1 MIQDI
6 LNKTSSDLISGLTG
20 QFGLGQD
27 QAKNAMNLTKDSLLS
42 SFGKEAASGNMD
54 GMLKMLNMGS
64 GAQSSPMFQNMLGD
78 LSGSYIAKLGVSP
91 QTASQ
96 ISNFILPKII
106 SAISGSKSGAFDKSD
121 LIKMIGQGAGGSLAD
136 KAGDLLKGGLG
147 NLFK

>member
-1 MIQDI
+1 MIQKI
-6 LNKTSSDLISGLTG
+6 LDKTSSDFMAGLTD

-27 QAKNAMNLTKDSLLS
+27 QAKNAMNLTKETLLS
-42 SFGKEAASGNMD
+42 SLGKGVATGKTED
-54 GMLKMLNMGS
+54 ILKMLNMGS
-64 GAQSSPMFQNMLGD
+64 GVQSSSMFQNMLGD
-78 LSGSYIAKLGVSP
+78 LSSSYISKLGVSP

-106 SAISGSKSGAFDKSD
+106 SAISSSKSGTFDKAD
-121 LIKMIGQGAGGSLAD
+121 LIQMIGQGLGGTLGD

>member
-1 MIQDI
+1 MIQEI
-6 LNKTSSDLISGLTG
+6 LNKTSSDLISGLTD

-27 QAKNAMNLTKDSLLS
+27 QAKNAMSLTKDSLLS

-64 GAQSSPMFQNMLGD
+64 GAQSSPMFQNILGD
-78 LSGSYIAKLGVSP
+78 LSSSYISKLGVSP

-106 SAISGSKSGAFDKSD
+106 SAISSSKSGTFDKAD
-121 LIKMIGQGAGGSLAD
+121 LIQMIGQGAGGSLAD